1 MINKLMSTALLLGLT
16 VFIAGC
22 STEAEAPVEDTV
34 KEVPLALELMK
45 KDVIEQTYVSVGE
58 VVTDSQVDY
67 FIAGGGFI
75 ETVLVEAGDYVEEG
89 MILVQLD
96 GSEMDMTNYN
106 ATESQLRTI
115 RDNLGS
121 QLSSSRESY
130 ERQEALYQDG
140 IITKLELDQ
149 SLLQVENLERE
160 YANARSSYSNQ
171 LTIIKDGLEDAVDSR
186 VIESAISGTVAAV
199 YIKDGEQASGQL
211 GLTIIDDQNL
221 LVKTYIGSDMKKQI
235 GVGDYV
241 RLKMDGREEQVTIG
255 EISDIQTLP
264 DPVSKLFEVTISF
277 EMDSQ
282 WIIGDYTEVEFIID
296 RYEAVLV
303 PSESVVRKG
312 TDKYIYTYDSGELT
326 LVAIET
332 GRSKEDWIEVIDMPV
347 ITQIVV
353 RGQEQLLSDNSPF
366 IIVN

>member
-1 MINKLMSTALLLGLT
+1 MNKKILSIGFLLGLT
-16 VFIAGC
+16 LVIAGC
-22 STEAEAPVEDTV
+22 SAEVEAPVEDTL

-45 KDVIEQTYVSVGE
+45 EDVIEQTYVAVGE
-58 VVTDSQVDY
+58 VVIDSQVDY
-67 FIAGGGFI
+67 FIPGGGFI
-75 ETVLVEAGDYVEEG
+75 EKVLVQTGDYVEEG

-121 QLSSSRESY
+121 QLTSSRESY
-130 ERQEALYQDG
+130 ERQEALYQEG

-160 YANARSSYSNQ
+160 YANARSSYNNQ
-171 LTIIKDGLEDAVDSR
+171 LTIIKDGLEDASDSR
-186 VIESAISGTVAAV
+186 VIESAVSGTVAAV
-199 YIKDGEQASGQL
+199 YIEDGQQANGQL
-211 GLTIIDDQNL
+211 GLTIIDDKNL
-221 LVKTYIGSDMKKQI
+221 VVKTFVGSDMKKQI
-235 GVGDYV
+235 MEGDYV
-241 RLKMDGREEQVTIG
+241 RLKMDGREEVVAIG
-255 EISDIQTLP
+255 AILDIQTLP

-282 WIIGDYTEVEFIID
+282 WIIGDYTEVEFIIN
-296 RYEAVLV
+296 RYEALLV
-303 PSESVVRKG
+303 PAESVVRKG
-312 TDKYIYTYDSGELT
+312 ADKFVYTYNGGELT

-332 GRSKEDWIEVIDMPV
+332 GRTKEDWVEVVNLPDISE
-347 ITQIVV
+347 IVV